1 MSALQAN
8 TNGTYNSAY
17 GTSALYSNT
26 TGNDNTASGDQALWN
41 NTRRERKYRGRDELY
56 ASQHGQQQHR
66 SRLPGGGG
74 VSLPETTKLKSAT
87 PGRQPT
93 RTTIRIGAQGTQ
105 TVTYVAGVA
114 GVNVTGGTEVVVN
127 SSGKLGVVLSSA
139 RYKHDITDVGAR
151 SDGLMKLRP
160 VTFRYNNDPA
170 GTLQYGLVAEEVA
183 KVYPELVVYGP
194 DGKPMTVRYSMLSAM
209 LLNQLQKQTTELRK
223 ISIQMARDKAAT
235 ESRIAELEASHR
247 RDLRAIQA
255 GFERRLS
262 AIEHARDGASPMPVN
277 F

>member
-41 NTRRERKYRGRDELY
+41 NTRWERKYRGRDELY
-56 ASQHGQQQHR
+56 ASQQGQQQHR

-127 SSGKLGVVLSSA
+127 SSGKLGVVRSSA

-194 DGKPMTVRYSMLSAM
+194 DGKPMTVRYSMLSAI
-209 LLNQLQKQTTELRK
+209 LLKVT
-223 ISIQMARDKAAT
+223 ISALSCVKSRTMARDKAYGKRNRLNLSPADCGQAECDGGA
-235 ESRIAELEASHR
+235 ES
-247 RDLRAIQA
+247 
-255 GFERRLS
+255 
-262 AIEHARDGASPMPVN
+262 EHARDGASPMPVN